1 MGRGFSTAALTR
13 AGSNTTEAT
22 TTSTT
27 AVDLLS
33 VSGLSIPAAAPIRIE
48 YLGRKSSGA
57 AAVAKCGLT
66 INATVVGEAV
76 VSASARGYST
86 SATDQ
91 AESGFAFIEIGP
103 RIASYVC
110 GAHGMQKSAVTA
122 SGAYALG
129 SVLDDI
135 SGAAVFP
142 TVAITD
148 IVIRGISNSALV
160 TLAVDELHIYV
171 FGTP

>member
-27 AVDLLS
+27 AVDLIT
-33 VSGLSIPAAAPIRIE
+33 VSSLSIPALSPIRIE
-48 YLGRKSSGA
+48 YVGRKTSGA
-57 AAVAKCGLT
+57 AAVVKCGLK
-66 INATVVGEAV
+66 INSTVVGEAV
-76 VSASARGYST
+76 VGASARGYSA

-103 RIASYVC
+103 RLTSYVC
-110 GAHGMQKSAVTA
+110 GSHGMQKSAVTS

-135 SGAAVFP
+135 TGSAVFP

-148 IVIRGISNSALV
+148 VVIRGISNSALV
-160 TLAVDELHIYV
+160 TLAVDELHVYV